1 MLIAS
6 MANTLKNVFQSNIL
20 LQLLFQTGNRTLISW
35 RALINHQS
43 HDTFTFFNHRP
54 MNRLG
59 MRQIVW
65 IPRLSACLGTFI
77 TVQRSPLT
85 SISFASTNSIIGFT
99 DLQLSMVVLV
109 IKCKN
114 YTIFTDRVVTVTHL
128 KNNIY
133 WRQAVRTRT

>member
-6 MANTLKNVFQSNIL
+6 IANTLKNVFQSNIL
-20 LQLLFQTGNRTLISW
+20 LQLLFQTGNRTLISVH
-35 RALINHQS
+35 LIN
-43 HDTFTFFNHRP
+43 P
-54 MNRLG
+54 RLHNYFHVNALFIAL
-59 MRQIVW
+59 RINLLQWIVW

>member
-1 MLIAS
+1 MIYLC
-6 MANTLKNVFQSNIL
+6 
-20 LQLLFQTGNRTLISW
+20 
-35 RALINHQS
+35 
-43 HDTFTFFNHRP
+43 FFNYRP

-99 DLQLSMVVLV
+99 DLQLSMVVLG

-133 WRQAVRTRT
+133 WRQAVRTRTRNNRTKICCVPNYTTTRQNTHLFSQTSVCPFLQLCLILKM